1 MCICKFQLS
10 SSRALCLCNHP
21 PKKSIRRNMQ
31 ICKYAKK
38 MQMLFTNFH
47 KTFMKLRIMQKSAND
62 LWQFHEFEV
71 EAHHHSAIKHSVLV
85 KTHVG

>member
-1 MCICKFQLS
+1 
-10 SSRALCLCNHP
+10 
-21 PKKSIRRNMQ
+21 
-31 ICKYAKK
+31 